1 MLNKTR
7 SNFIR
12 VFGTMLFILI
22 TFSLFQVSVNAV
34 NSQGIVLEKNNIS
47 LAVGNSYQLNWTVIP
62 SNSDQTATFYSKNV
76 NIANVSSSGLVVAV
90 GKGSTEIV
98 ITTADGLNF
107 TTCKV
112 KVTENKDTEVINLV
126 ETELYLRKGSSSSI
140 FYNYNK
146 DNYVFSKTS
155 SFSSSDEEI
164 ATVNENGTIKAL
176 ENGTATISANFGKI
190 TRLCKVH
197 VGEGSEYISGRKVT
211 GTLLDSSNKLY
222 KNTVVGIYYT
232 VDKKNY
238 YATVKT
244 DSYGNFTFSGI
255 KDGEYKIA
263 YYDSS
268 SQKII
273 KSNKITV
280 SGKDIKYTCIL
291 NNGTMV
297 AVQGELRSEE
307 NTTPKTVSLTDE
319 YLSMNIGDIESINII
334 TTPRDADI
342 TKLKITTS
350 DKSVVDIND
359 KGELV
364 AISNGYAD
372 VTYTTP
378 DGKSIAVCKVNVLE
392 TESTEYSMIYIAIL
406 FLVVLIILFWFIK
419 TYKKFMIQK
428 KLREDMYD

>member
-7 SNFIR
+7 SNFIKI
-12 VFGTMLFILI
+12 FSTLLFILI
-22 TFSLFQVSVNAV
+22 TFSLFQISVNAV

-62 SNSDQTATFYSKNV
+62 SNSDQTATFYSKNT
-76 NIANVSSSGLVVAV
+76 NIANVSSSGLVIAV

-98 ITTADGLNF
+98 ITSADGLNF

-112 KVTENKDTEVINLV
+112 KVTENKDTEIINLI

-146 DNYVFSKTS
+146 DKYVFSKTS
-155 SFSSSDEEI
+155 IFSSSDEEI
-164 ATVNENGTIKAL
+164 ATISKNGTIKAV
-176 ENGTATISANFGKI
+176 ENGTATISVKFGKI

-197 VGEGSEYISGRKVT
+197 VGEGSEYISGRKVI

-222 KNTVVGIYYT
+222 KNTTVGIFYT
-232 VDKKNY
+232 INKKNY
-238 YATVKT
+238 YATTTT
-244 DSYGNFTFSGI
+244 DSYGKFTFSGI

-273 KSNKITV
+273 SSNKITV

-291 NNGTMV
+291 NNSTMV
-297 AVQGELRSEE
+297 AVQGEIRSEE
-307 NTTPKTVSLTDE
+307 NTTPKTVSLTNE
-319 YLSMNIGDIESINII
+319 YLSMNIGDIEELNII

-372 VTYTTP
+372 VTYKTP
-378 DGKSIAVCKVNVLE
+378 DGKSVAVCKVNVLE
-392 TESTEYSMIYIAIL
+392 TESTKYSMLYIGIL